1 MRVALVTN
9 LPPPYRVPIFNRLA
23 RHPGLDFHAV
33 FCSAREPNRAWDLPP
48 MEFIHHPLRER
59 YLTVRG
65 RYIHHNPDVLP
76 LLQRLQPDVVITDGF
91 NPTHLYA
98 FGWSRWRQRAHVAM
112 TDGSDQSERSL
123 TLLHQLARRLVF
135 SRSKAFIAASEGGQ
149 RLFRAYGVDP
159 ARCAYSW
166 LCIDNAAFAPPAGLD
181 RPYDFMFCGR
191 LEAAKDP
198 LFALAVARE
207 TARRLGRRVR
217 LLVVGSGSLEGRV
230 RDEARAAIA
239 SVELHF
245 HGFASQAELP
255 ALYQSARLFLFPTQG
270 DVWGIVANEACAAG
284 LPVLVTPQAGVAGEL
299 VVEGRNGHVRE
310 ADVVEWASCAVR
322 LLTDDGLWR
331 ACSRYG
337 LQRVQR
343 YAFDSA
349 AQGIVDACR
358 IATGVDGVAGQT
370 PTVPKRRASA
380 PQNEPPVPS
389 VPPTSPKLPSQAPAA
404 QQVRAH
410 RAVRREP
417 QAARAVRNSAE
428 RSSS

>member
-33 FCSAREPNRAWDLPP
+33 FCTAREPNRAWDLPP

-59 YLTVRG
+59 YLTLHG
-65 RYIHHNPDVLP
+65 RYIHHNPDVLT

-98 FGWSRWRQRAHVAM
+98 FGWARWRQRAHVAM
-112 TDGSDQSERSL
+112 TDGTDQSERSL

-135 SRSKAFIAASEGGQ
+135 SRSQAFIAASEGGQ
-149 RLFRAYGVDP
+149 RLFRAYGADP
-159 ARCAYSW
+159 ARCAFSW
-166 LCIDNAAFAPPAGLD
+166 LCIDNAAFAPPAGLT
-181 RPYDFMFCGR
+181 RPYDFLFCGR
-191 LEAAKDP
+191 LEAGKDP

-217 LLVVGSGSLEGRV
+217 MLVVGSGSLEGRV
-230 RDEARAAIA
+230 RDAARAAIA
-239 SVELHF
+239 SVELRF
-245 HGFASQAELP
+245 HGFASQVELP
-255 ALYQSARLFLFPTQG
+255 ALYQSARLFLFPTRG

-284 LPVLVTPQAGVAGEL
+284 LPVLVTPHAGVAGEL

-310 ADVVEWASCAVR
+310 ADVDEWAACAVR

-331 ACSRYG
+331 ACSRFG

-358 IATGVDGVAGQT
+358 IATGVDGLAGQ
-370 PTVPKRRASA
+370 PPRMPKRRASA
-380 PQNEPPVPS
+380 PQDVPPVP
-389 VPPTSPKLPSQAPAA
+389 PKLPSQAPAA
-404 QQVRAH
+404 QQSRS
-410 RAVRREP
+410 RRIARP
-417 QAARAVRNSAE
+417 AAQAAKALPENAE

>member
-1 MRVALVTN
+1 MRVALITN

-23 RHPGLDFHAV
+23 RQPGLDFHAV
-33 FCSAREPNRAWDLPP
+33 FCTAREPNRAWDLPP

-59 YLTVRG
+59 YLTVHG

-98 FGWSRWRQRAHVAM
+98 FGWARWHQRAHVAM
-112 TDGSDQSERSL
+112 TDGTDQSERSL
-123 TLLHQLARRLVF
+123 TLLHQLARRVVF
-135 SRSKAFIAASEGGQ
+135 SRSQAFIAASEGGQ

-181 RPYDFMFCGR
+181 RPYDLMFCGR

-217 LLVVGSGSLEGRV
+217 LLVVGSGSLESRL
-230 RDEARAAIA
+230 RDEARASIA
-239 SVELHF
+239 SVEVRL

-255 ALYQSARLFLFPTQG
+255 ALYQSARLFLFPTRG

-310 ADVVEWASCAVR
+310 ANIDEWATSAVR
-322 LLTDDGLWR
+322 LLSDDGLWR

-349 AQGIVDACR
+349 AQGIVDACQ
-358 IATGVDGVAGQT
+358 IATGVDGLAGQA

-380 PQNEPPVPS
+380 PKDVAS
-389 VPPTSPKLPSQAPAA
+389 VPPKLPSQAPAA
-404 QQVRAH
+404 QHASAPHARAH
-410 RAVRREP
+410 RAARPTP
-417 QAARAVRNSAE
+417 QTANTLRDSAE